1 LAVVKE
7 RDLLEIRAELEAL
20 LGGERRLSLLETAE
34 ICIILVKRLL
44 EGGELSAGDL
54 KRILREGSYEGALE

>member
-1 LAVVKE
+1 MAVVKE